1 MGRVGG
7 GWLKGKMGPAADRRE
22 EDREGAGTRSAPDG
36 HILGGLLCWVLMR
49 MKVLD
54 GEKLMM
60 RLMDDVILSLDF
72 WFRLQPARKECRK
85 SCVFYAT
92 KFSSVT
98 DRRPLGWAVRPW
110 QMAHIGCL
118 WYLVAQPFPL
128 FFRFVVLG

>member
-7 GWLKGKMGPAADRRE
+7 GWLKGRWGLPPIGGKRIERVQ
-22 EDREGAGTRSAPDG
+22 GTRSAPDG
-36 HILGGLLCWVLMR
+36 HILGGLLCWVLMS

-72 WFRLQPARKECRK
+72 WFRLQPARKECRE

-92 KFSSVT
+92 KFK
-98 DRRPLGWAVRPW
+98 A
-110 QMAHIGCL
+110 
-118 WYLVAQPFPL
+118 PFTL
-128 FFRFVVLG
+128 HLEKHSAVLGIADL